1 MPSQVGA
8 AAFES
13 VNTFQPSEPRNVYR
27 QAVID
32 LIFAQVWTRPGLT
45 RRQRRWVSLT
55 AAGMTGTPVG
65 VTNHIFGALKSA
77 DITVAEMG
85 EFLLHFACY
94 AGWPAATLL
103 DSVIEQVLDRI
114 AAEGTLP
121 PPERTFTAL
130 RDEPLEDLADTGRV
144 TRAAV
149 LGTYAVPVSRATPV
163 TEVLVGGLEYGHIWS
178 RPHLPR
184 GDRRLITLTCLAVQ
198 GHEDGLRAHLA
209 AALESAD
216 FDVAALREIALH
228 AGLYAGVTVAL
239 KVDAA
244 IDAVV
249 QQTED
254 S

>member
-65 VTNHIFGALKSA
+65 VTNHIFGA
-77 DITVAEMG
+77 I
-85 EFLLHFACY
+85 
-94 AGWPAATLL
+94 
-103 DSVIEQVLDRI
+103 
-114 AAEGTLP
+114 
-121 PPERTFTAL
+121 
-130 RDEPLEDLADTGRV
+130 
-144 TRAAV
+144 
-149 LGTYAVPVSRATPV
+149 
-163 TEVLVGGLEYGHIWS
+163 
-178 RPHLPR
+178 
-184 GDRRLITLTCLAVQ
+184 
-198 GHEDGLRAHLA
+198 HLA

-216 FDVAALREIALH
+216 FDVAALREIAL
-228 AGLYAGVTVAL
+228 
-239 KVDAA
+239 
-244 IDAVV
+244 